1 LPRRI
6 TRRDLGWTIG
16 RAFATAAAQPFFSE
30 WLASAQTAAHTYPH
44 RGGISA
50 PPAPDRWSNYKPA
63 FFSPAQ
69 FKMLDHFTAIL
80 IPSDD
85 TPGAREAHVAPFI
98 DFVVNAAAEYAPE
111 IQEEWRNAM
120 DWLTANR
127 FGEMQ
132 PQAQFQFIQEIS
144 TPERDREKTHAG
156 FAAYQMIKDMTV
168 RAFYTSRVGLI
179 DVLEY
184 KGNTYLTEFPG
195 CTHPEHQKV

>member
-1 LPRRI
+1 MPRKI
-6 TRRDLGWTIG
+6 TRRDVGWTIT
-16 RAFATAAAQPFFSE
+16 RAFAVAGAQPFLSE
-30 WLASAQTAAHTYPH
+30 WLASAQTAAHTYAH
-44 RGGISA
+44 KGGISA
-50 PPAPDRWSNYKPA
+50 PPAPDRWSSYKPA

-69 FKMLDHFTAIL
+69 FKMLDQFTAIL
-80 IPSDD
+80 IPSDE

-98 DFVVNAAAEYAPE
+98 DFVVDAAAEYAPE
-111 IQEEWRNAM
+111 MQKEWRTAM
-120 DWLTANR
+120 DWLDASK
-127 FGEMQ
+127 FAEMQ
-132 PQAQFQFIQEIS
+132 PEAQFHFIEQIS
-144 TPERDREKTHAG
+144 APERGQEETHAG